1 MTEAIRL
8 GHLVFIDVL
17 YKATGSS
24 VSRNARNIVGFLVIA
39 VLIAVPLVSVY
50 AFFGKRD
57 LRVEPMQP
65 KRDPFVVAVEGVIA
79 ERASKF
85 EHGASVYMEA
95 LSDDTKKFQVAYDA
109 DRSIPAASVIKL
121 PIMAACYLL
130 SSEGKFDLQGT
141 YALSNADRTEGSG
154 VLKAGKAGS
163 RYSHMDLIKLMMQKS
178 DNTATNALIRLIGMD
193 VLNDCFSRMG
203 LTGTSI
209 SAKVLDRSAMKKG
222 VENYV
227 TAKDC
232 AKVMREI
239 HEKQFVSPEAS
250 AEMLEIMLHQ
260 KVRNRIPRLLPK
272 GTPVANKTGTVFN
285 YFHDVGIVFS
295 DRGDFIVCVLTHG
308 QFTDYNPSKD
318 FISDVARLA
327 YDYYIAYAGMVRGI
341 TADEVRTAKATKKKA

>member
-1 MTEAIRL
+1 M
-8 GHLVFIDVL
+8 
-17 YKATGSS
+17 
-24 VSRNARNIVGFLVIA
+24 SRQARNIVGFLIIA
-39 VLIAVPLVSVY
+39 VLIAVPLVSVH

-57 LRVEPMQP
+57 LRIEPMQP

-79 ERASKF
+79 DRASKF

-95 LSDDTKKFQVAYDA
+95 LSDDLKSFSVSYDA
-109 DRSIPAASVIKL
+109 ERQVPAASVIKL

-130 SSEGKFDLQGT
+130 ASEGEFDMNGT

-154 VLKAGKAGS
+154 VLKGAKAGS
-163 RYSHMDLIKLMMQKS
+163 RHSHSELIHLMMQKS
-178 DNTATNALIRLIGMD
+178 DNTATNALILMIGKD
-193 VLNDCFSRMG
+193 VLNDCFVRLG
-203 LTGTSI
+203 LTGTQI
-209 SAKVLDRSAMKKG
+209 NAKVLDRSAMKQG

-232 AKVMREI
+232 AKLMRMM
-239 HEKQFVSPEAS
+239 HEKQLVSPEAS
-250 AEMLEIMLHQ
+250 TEMVEIMLHQ

-308 QFTDYNPSKD
+308 QFTNYDASKD

-341 TADEVRTAKATKKKA
+341 TADEVRTAKAVKKSA